1 MVSDRF
7 FRASAPT
14 YNSLVKYTTMWYSIL
29 YLGKKGYIVVK
40 SELYWE
46 LKYWCN
52 DEDESPVEE
61 WFGLLNR
68 EQFKSVAKELKLLE
82 LCGNSLKLPH
92 SRSLKKGLFEL
103 RERKYGFRIYYIFL
117 RNRIILMVHA
127 GDKHTQNKDIDIA
140 RERLKQLTRE
150 EEDYIL

>member
-1 MVSDRF
+1 
-7 FRASAPT
+7 
-14 YNSLVKYTTMWYSIL
+14 
-29 YLGKKGYIVVK
+29 VVK
-40 SELYWE
+40 NELYWT